1 MSASSP
7 SLVQEFYTGDVQN
20 LTGLSKHMVDYLCRH
35 GLLTAS
41 RSPRRGYGNRR
52 RFDFTDVL
60 LARSIKKLLESN
72 VSVLSLREALGELRR
87 QLHSQSSAVL
97 RDQRIVIRNGVPYLA
112 EPDGPLSD
120 LTAGGQMAF
129 SFVLDVEHLQR
140 RAGPVHAQREADRS
154 ARIARA
160 QRTRQERI
168 S

>member
-1 MSASSP
+1 MSAPRP
-7 SLVQEFYTGDVQN
+7 SVVQEFYTGDVQN

-35 GLLTAS
+35 GLLNAS
-41 RSPRRGYGNRR
+41 RSPKRGYGNRR

-60 LARSIKKLLESN
+60 LARSIKKLLDSN
-72 VSVLSLREALGELRR
+72 VSVLSLREALTELRR
-87 QLHSQSSAVL
+87 RLHSQSSTVL
-97 RDQRIVIRNGVPYLA
+97 RDQRIVIRNGVPYLVQ
-112 EPDGPLSD
+112 PDGPLSD

-129 SFVLDVEHLQR
+129 SFVLDVEDLQQ
-140 RAGPVHAQREADRS
+140 RAGPVQAQREVDRS